1 MSVSVIIPAHNEQEW
16 LNRTIQNILTT
27 ARGDIEVCVVL
38 NGYDQEVHA
47 DTIRHRVKVLRYQEN
62 MGERLAMNSA
72 AQMAT
77 GTHLLRID
85 AHCDFSPDG
94 WDVMMEEVTGEKD
107 ITVAVL
113 TATDKQW
120 KRIPGHWYG
129 FCRLLKTADEQG
141 RLGLEAKW
149 QKPNK
154 DKDIYQMLEPN
165 MAFTGCGFMLRR
177 DFYFQIGGADEDLPK
192 MGAIGEEFAIKAWA
206 AGGKV
211 QTRTDVM
218 IGHIFDTGGYD
229 TTGVHDARVV
239 LLEKYG
245 DAYDAVKE
253 KFPHFDTGIQLRS
266 AAHKGPDI
274 RTVIVTRTD
283 TSETKDKD
291 GKLIRRKIEQFKYV
305 WLESEHPDEKHFTEE
320 QVREKYAPL
329 AMKVSEQVLYPDGEG
344 TIQEVA

>member
-16 LNRTIQNILTT
+16 LDRTIQNINET
-27 ARGDIEVCVVL
+27 ARGEIEVCVVL
-38 NGYDQEVHA
+38 NGYDQKVESEGKGV
-47 DTIRHRVKVLRYQEN
+47 RVLRYREN
-62 MGERLAMNSA
+62 LGERVGMNSA
-72 AQMAT
+72 AHMARS
-77 GTHLLRID
+77 THLLRID
-85 AHCDFSPDG
+85 AHCDFSPEA
-94 WDVMMEEVTGEKD
+94 WDIMLEEVTGEKD

-149 QKPNK
+149 EKPNK
-154 DKDIYQMLEPN
+154 DKSSYQTIEPN

-177 DFYFQIGGADEDLPK
+177 DFYFQIGGADESLPK

-229 TTGVHDARVV
+229 TSGVHDARVA

-245 DAYDAVKE
+245 DAYDAVKA
-253 KFPHFDTGIQLRS
+253 KFPHFDTGIQLKS

-274 RTVIVTRTD
+274 RTVIVNRTD
-283 TSETKDKD
+283 TTETED
-291 GKLIRRKIEQFKYV
+291 GEGKVIRRKVEYFKYV
-305 WLESEHPDEKHFTEE
+305 WLETEHPTEKALTED
-320 QVREKYAPL
+320 QICEKYAPQAKL
-329 AMKVSEQVLYPDGEG
+329 VSQQEYYADDKGELV
-344 TIQEVA
+344 EVA